1 MVAGLFEP
9 SLLRP
14 LPRMVAAGG
23 FLFTK
28 LLVDSLVRA
37 FLMITNVRE
46 ADCVKLMAAIDA
58 VCALRGIE
66 LAGLPV
72 MLLDKAQ
79 KQFLAAS
86 VSARRAMWVRVEE
99 DSKPATAE

>member
-1 MVAGLFEP
+1 
-9 SLLRP
+9 
-14 LPRMVAAGG
+14 
-23 FLFTK
+23 
-28 LLVDSLVRA
+28 
-37 FLMITNVRE
+37 MITNVRE
-46 ADCVKLMAAIDA
+46 ADCQKLIAAIDA
-58 VCALRGIE
+58 VCALCSIN

-99 DSKPATAE
+99 DSESATAE